1 MRLRSTANVHPGLTT
16 PSASAALK
24 PRARDGQDP
33 ARLAVQHGLLTD
45 AEAARVDAHAR
56 ASDLSFAEAAVD
68 LKLFDADM
76 AGLLGAMGGGFPLLL
91 TGDER
96 IDPLVVTA
104 FDPADPYAA
113 KVRAIRAKMR
123 ATAGSSDASAP
134 RMAILS
140 IDTGD
145 EAAILAANLAVVM
158 AQMDGPTMAVDVDM
172 AHPSLD
178 RLFRIANKAGLA
190 EQLMGSAT
198 LLPAAQTAIERLWLM
213 TAGRPSGSAA
223 GLLTRGPLAETA
235 DGWGLGEMGMLFY
248 LAERRGDQTPFGSI
262 LAGFDAVTLAVR
274 RGDTAIADMRRIIDD
289 LDRHKVPIAGTVIA

>member
-1 MRLRSTANVHPGLTT
+1 MRLRSTANVHPGLTSGT
-16 PSASAALK
+16 SAGLK
-24 PRARDGQDP
+24 PRAREGQDP
-33 ARLAVQHGLLTD
+33 ARLAVQHGLLSE
-45 AEAARVDAHAR
+45 AEAARTDAHAR
-56 ASDLSFAEAAVD
+56 ASDMSFAEAAVD
-68 LKLFDADM
+68 LGLFDADM
-76 AGLLGAMGGGFPLLL
+76 VGLLDAMGGGFALLR

-96 IDPLVVTA
+96 IDPLVVAA

-123 ATAGSSDASAP
+123 ATASGNDSTAP

-140 IDTGD
+140 IETGD

-172 AHPSLD
+172 GNPSLD

-198 LLPAAQTAIERLWLM
+198 LLPAAQTAIDGLWLM
-213 TAGRPSGSAA
+213 TAGRPSGSAK

-262 LAGFDAVTLAVR
+262 LAGFDAVTLVVR
-274 RGDTAIADMRRIIDD
+274 RGGTAIADMRRVIDD